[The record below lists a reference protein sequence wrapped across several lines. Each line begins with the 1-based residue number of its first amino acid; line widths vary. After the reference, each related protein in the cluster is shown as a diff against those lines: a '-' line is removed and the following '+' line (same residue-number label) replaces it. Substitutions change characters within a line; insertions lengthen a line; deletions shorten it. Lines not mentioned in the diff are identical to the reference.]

1 MGDASAC
8 LQMITEGRSRQ
19 HLGRFLPQAR
29 ELLLQGGLV
38 DPARRGG

>member
-8 LQMITEGRSRQ
+8 LQ